1 MKEQIAN
8 LKLRYEN
15 FKKGKENPYTFR
27 TEVLLVLEEAKEKG
41 YDQVIDEVEEM
52 LMGIHFN

>member
-41 YDQVIDEVEEM
+41 YDQVID
-52 LMGIHFN
+52 